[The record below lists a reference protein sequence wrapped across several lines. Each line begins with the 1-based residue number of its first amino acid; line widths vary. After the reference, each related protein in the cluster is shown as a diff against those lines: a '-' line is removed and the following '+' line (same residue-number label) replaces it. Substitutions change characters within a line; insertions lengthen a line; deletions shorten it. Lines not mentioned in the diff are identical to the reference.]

1 MIPTID
7 LATKEFWM
15 TMLLAVAL
23 LTPLTKAVAR
33 QYVFAAVNIMF
44 ISLILHVQVL
54 WVLAGVLCVW
64 LGLRILAQ
72 PKPWRLVLMLVG
84 LLIALVL
91 FVFNKRP
98 DVSTTMGV
106 GGVNPIL
113 AAVGYS
119 YAMLRIFDVGRVVYQ
134 GGRPSPNPVA
144 TINYIL
150 PFHML
155 AAGPIQSYED
165 FYDQPSVPDPLTPV
179 QTLEGVERIALGL
192 FKKFVVAFTI
202 QHVFLTDFYVTG
214 PYMLFEVQMHYI
226 WLFLDFSAYSDI
238 AVGIGKL
245 MGIHTPENFDKPYIA
260 RNMIDFWDRWHISLS
275 LWIRRNMFIPMQLNM
290 ARKTDGKH
298 PLLIATF
305 AFTVAFLLCG
315 LWHNVSWPFFFWGAM
330 HAVGLV
336 ITNSYRYWLTKKLGS
351 KGVKA
356 YRQKWAYRLVA
367 QFLTFE
373 YVAFSL
379 LIISYPWKELFL

>member
-15 TMLLAVAL
+15 TMLLAVVL
-23 LTPLTKAVAR
+23 LTPLTKATAR

-54 WVLAGVLCVW
+54 WVLAGVLCIW
-64 LGLRILAQ
+64 SGLRILAQ
-72 PKPWRLVLMLVG
+72 PKPWRLVLMFVG

-98 DVSTTMGV
+98 DVSIALGV

-179 QTLEGVERIALGL
+179 QALEGIERIALGL

-290 ARKTDGKH
+290 ARKTGGKH

-336 ITNSYRYWLTKKLGS
+336 ITNTYRYWLTKKLGS

-356 YRQKWAYRLVA
+356 YRQKWTYRLVA

-379 LIISYPWKELFL
+379 LIIGYPWKELF